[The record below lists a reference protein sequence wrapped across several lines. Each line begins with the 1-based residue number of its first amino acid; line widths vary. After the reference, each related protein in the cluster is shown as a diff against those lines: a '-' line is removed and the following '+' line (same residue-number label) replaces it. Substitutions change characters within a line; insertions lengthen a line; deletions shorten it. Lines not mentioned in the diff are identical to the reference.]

1 MGTRSSRSG
10 SLRRASAS
18 LPAVDAAA
26 SSVFPAT
33 TTARGD
39 GHTKSEVG
47 YALRSPS
54 RPWWG
59 KKTLRTA
66 AERLQWGDESAEA
79 ALATHR
85 PTKGSEVDTPVAVA

>member
-1 MGTRSSRSG
+1 M
-10 SLRRASAS
+10 
-18 LPAVDAAA
+18 
-26 SSVFPAT
+26 
-33 TTARGD
+33 

-85 PTKGSEVDTPVAVA
+85 PTKGSEVDTPLPRGAQGAARGGLDQGASDGFA